1 MPTIHDFDGLKLCM
15 YADDHA
21 PPHFHILGP
30 ELHLRVALG
39 SMEFMEPKRARK
51 TLSKAVLA
59 ALDWAHSNRALL
71 LERWS
76 ELNER
81 D

>member
-1 MPTIHDFDGLKLCM
+1 MPSIHRLANVTIYI

-30 ELHLRVALG
+30 NSDAKIEIETLRVMRGEYRPSDLAQAIAWAADNLPLLRAKWK
-39 SMEFMEPKRARK
+39 EF
-51 TLSKAVLA
+51 
-59 ALDWAHSNRALL
+59 
-71 LERWS
+71 
-76 ELNER
+76 NER

>member
-1 MPTIHDFDGLKLCM
+1 MPTIHRLASASIYI

-30 ELHLRVALG
+30 HSDVQVEIETLRVMRG
-39 SMEFMEPKRARK
+39 EYRA
-51 TLSKAVLA
+51 VDLA
-59 ALDWAHSNRALL
+59 EAIQWAAQNQQLL
-71 LERWS
+71 LTKWR

>member
-1 MPTIHDFDGLKLCM
+1 MARIHRLASGSIYI

-30 ELHLRVALG
+30 HSNVQVEIETLRVMRGEYRRVDLA
-39 SMEFMEPKRARK
+39 E
-51 TLSKAVLA
+51 AVEWA
-59 ALDWAHSNRALL
+59 AKNQPLL
-71 LERWS
+71 RERWS

>member
-1 MPTIHDFDGLKLCM
+1 MPSIHRLANVTIYI

-21 PPHFHILGP
+21 PPHFHVLGP
-30 ELHLRVALG
+30 NSDVQVEIETLG
-39 SMEFMEPKRARK
+39 VMRGEYRARD
-51 TLSKAVLA
+51 LADAIEWAADNQAVL
-59 ALDWAHSNRALL
+59 RAK
-71 LERWS
+71 WS